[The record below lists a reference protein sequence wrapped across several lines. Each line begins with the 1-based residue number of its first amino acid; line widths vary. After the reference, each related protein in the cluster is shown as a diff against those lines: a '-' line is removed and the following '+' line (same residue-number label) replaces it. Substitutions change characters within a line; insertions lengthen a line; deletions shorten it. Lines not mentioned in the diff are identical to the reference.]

1 MKEWALKILISVLI
15 LSSISI
21 ILPTGKLSS
30 YIKYVFAIILIPI
43 VIEPVLMIKN
53 NNFDF
58 NTVFNETEVQVQN
71 DYLDY
76 ISEQKINEY
85 NSLLN
90 VLLNNLGVLGAK
102 VDLLYNIDENYIIHI
117 KKVCIDL
124 TNSVINSDKEHIDII
139 ETIKTAYSEYLH
151 IDKDEV
157 IIYE

>member
-85 NSLLN
+85 NS
-90 VLLNNLGVLGAK
+90 
-102 VDLLYNIDENYIIHI
+102 
-117 KKVCIDL
+117 
-124 TNSVINSDKEHIDII
+124 INFI
-139 ETIKTAYSEYLH
+139 TQ
-151 IDKDEV
+151 
-157 IIYE
+157 

>member
-58 NTVFNETEVQVQN
+58 NMVFNETEVQVQN

-85 NSLLN
+85 NSRLN

>member
-21 ILPTGKLSS
+21 ILPIGKLSS

-85 NSLLN
+85 NSRLN
-90 VLLNNLGVLGAK
+90 VLLNNLGILGAK
-102 VDLLYNIDENYIIHI
+102 VDLLYDIDENYIIHI

>member
-85 NSLLN
+85 NSRLN

>member
-30 YIKYVFAIILIPI
+30 FIKYVFAIILIPI

-85 NSLLN
+85 NSRLN

-102 VDLLYNIDENYIIHI
+102 VDLLYDIDENYIIHI

>member
-76 ISEQKINEY
+76 ISEQKITEY
-85 NSLLN
+85 NSRLN